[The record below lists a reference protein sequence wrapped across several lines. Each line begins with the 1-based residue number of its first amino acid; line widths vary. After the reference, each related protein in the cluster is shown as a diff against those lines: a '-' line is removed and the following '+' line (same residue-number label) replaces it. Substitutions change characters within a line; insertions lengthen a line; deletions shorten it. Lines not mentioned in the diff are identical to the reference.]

1 MRVDVCRNLGQLSAV
16 CAIAVLSVS
25 SAEALSVSRFG
36 ASQDSWGA
44 YLGSAS
50 SLFDTSALLSSP
62 GAASNSGALS
72 GAATIQH
79 ADVQEPHW
87 VLGPWG
93 IPVLSMP
100 PLPSAPPP
108 AAAIAAPANDGC
120 GRVVAAAAP
129 VEAPPPP
136 APAGPP
142 RWVLGPWGV
151 PTLVNPPPSPVVSA
165 PAASAPAA
173 SAPAA
178 SAPAAPAG
186 PPLMAAAA
194 APSGAGHWTLGPW
207 GVPTFVSDDPPSP
220 PAAAPPAAAPV
231 AASQPCPGVC
241 AGTTP
246 GTLGACDPNAGR
258 SAQIPFPASVALV
271 GSGLIGVAG
280 LRWARRH
287 RS

>member
-1 MRVDVCRNLGQLSAV
+1 MRFDLSRNLGQLSAV

-36 ASQDSWGA
+36 ASQDTWGA
-44 YLGSAS
+44 YLGSSS

-79 ADVQEPHW
+79 ASVQEPQW

-151 PTLVNPPPSPVVSA
+151 PTLMNPPSAVVSA
-165 PAASAPAA
+165 PAPAA

-186 PPLMAAAA
+186 PPLMAAA

-207 GVPTFVSDDPPSP
+207 GVPTFVSDDPPSA
-220 PAAAPPAAAPV
+220 PAAAPPAAAPA
-231 AASQPCPGVC
+231 AASEPCPGVC
-241 AGTTP
+241 AGTAK

-287 RS
+287 RG